1 MCGLADKLL
10 KYRSYSDSHNN
21 DLSSVK
27 DVDQVKEIKVIQ
39 NRVVSDNGSF
49 SSACSGIVT
58 AVVLHEPGVIVAGRE
73 GHQWR
78 DGN

>member
-1 MCGLADKLL
+1 MADSAKT
-10 KYRSYSDSHNN
+10 KHIDSDDD
-21 DLSSVK
+21 DLSSVM
-27 DVDQVKEIKVIQ
+27 DVDEVKEIKVIQ
-39 NRVVSDNGSF
+39 NRVVSDNGSI